1 MFVHA
6 RKCFLGAGLAAL
18 LVAATQASAQM
29 PILTYGFTDTSASF
43 TLNPDMVS
51 GTYSAVADSD
61 TDGDV
66 TRPLPISDTA
76 YFEQDFT
83 GGMADFV
90 LSMAITGIGP
100 GTANATGSFTI
111 TDVDGDTITGNISGT
126 WNQLA
131 GIFASFEG
139 SLSNVTVT
147 SNDGMINGTTGSF
160 AADLTNV
167 GGPGPY
173 PGAIVLLML
182 PGNWF
187 TGNFSNANTLVQGAV
202 VPEPATLALVILG
215 GLAAIRRRAA

>member
-1 MFVHA
+1 MV
-6 RKCFLGAGLAAL
+6 RTRINVLGGCLAAL
-18 LVAATQASAQM
+18 LLVTAPASAQM
-29 PILTYGFTDTSASF
+29 PILTYGFTDTSAAF

-66 TRPLPISDTA
+66 TRPLPVSDTA

-90 LSMAITGIGP
+90 LSMAITGIGA
-100 GTANATGSFTI
+100 GTANGSGSFTI

-139 SLSNVTVT
+139 ALSNVTVT
-147 SNDGMINGTTGSF
+147 SNDGMIHGTTGSF
-160 AADLTNV
+160 AADLSDV
-167 GGPGPY
+167 GGPAPY

-187 TGNFSNANTLVQGAV
+187 TANFSNANTLVQGAV
-202 VPEPATLALVILG
+202 VPEPATIALVVLG